1 MVLTS
6 ISLALVAVTSPT
18 PDEARRSAEEI
29 LSRPEFQEPPKSIP
43 DRVLEWISARLAD
56 LFVNL
61 ASGGTGSLLTWLVL
75 AVFAG
80 IVGFI
85 AYRVVRT
92 LRPDPL
98 VRRHEVDGRP
108 DRTPAD
114 WRAEAAR
121 FEAAGSW
128 KAALRARYRALV
140 GDLVARG
147 VVRDVPGRTTGE
159 YRREV
164 SVEAPTVSDDFAA
177 ASALFEAAW
186 YGDVATGPEEN
197 ERFRALSDSVVA
209 DLRRAESSTA
219 GDGAHDGVGAS
230 A

>member
-1 MVLTS
+1 MVS
-6 ISLALVAVTSPT
+6 ILLSVALVAATSPT
-18 PDEARRSAEEI
+18 PDEARRAADEI
-29 LSRPEFQEPPKSIP
+29 LRGAEFQEPPQSIP
-43 DRVLEWISARLAD
+43 DRILEWISARLAD

-61 ASGGTGSLLTWLVL
+61 ASGGSGSVLTWLVL

-85 AYRVVRT
+85 VYRVVRT

-98 VRRHEVDGRP
+98 VRRHDVDGQP

-114 WRAEAAR
+114 WRAEATR

-159 YRREV
+159 YRQEV
-164 SVEAPTVSDDFAA
+164 SVQAPAVAADFAA
-177 ASALFEAAW
+177 ASALFDAAW
-186 YGDVATGPEEN
+186 YGDVATGADEN
-197 ERFRALSDSVVA
+197 ARFRALSDRVVA
-209 DLRRAESSTA
+209 GIRRGESTTA
-219 GDGAHDGVGAS
+219 ADGAHHDAGVPA
-230 A
+230 